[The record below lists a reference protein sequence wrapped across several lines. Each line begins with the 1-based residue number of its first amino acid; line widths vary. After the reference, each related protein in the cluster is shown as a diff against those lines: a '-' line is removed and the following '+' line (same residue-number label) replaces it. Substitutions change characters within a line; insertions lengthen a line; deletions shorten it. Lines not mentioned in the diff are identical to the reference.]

1 MTPSQGFR
9 YSRRVQFSETDLA
22 GIAHFSAFF
31 RFMEEAEHALW
42 RAAGL
47 SIGAAEKTGGWP
59 RVAAAFDYKR
69 PLRFEDEFEVT
80 VCIAELTRRSI
91 RYSFTIT
98 SGDALVGTGSMP
110 GPDGKVSP
118 EQRREADVNIEFQMN
133 SKLADESQKL
143 AWAFKAANDKYATD
157 YPATVGPHM
166 ITRSSVPVCLRPWEL
181 PGRVRTAVPGST
193 SKLLPSTVIVPR
205 PLST

>member
-1 MTPSQGFR
+1 MSAMGSQGFR

-59 RVAAAFDYKR
+59 RVAASFDFKR

-91 RYSFTIT
+91 RYAFTIT
-98 SGDALVGTGSMP
+98 SGDELVGTGSM
-110 GPDGKVSP
+110 
-118 EQRREADVNIEFQMN
+118 
-133 SKLADESQKL
+133 
-143 AWAFKAANDKYATD
+143 
-157 YPATVGPHM
+157 
-166 ITRSSVPVCLRPWEL
+166 
-181 PGRVRTAVPGST
+181 TAVCTKKEDGQLRAIDLRVSGPCGDAACDEDEVIPARTEKRPFANEDGDSC
-193 SKLLPSTVIVPR
+193 LL
-205 PLST
+205 